1 MQKQLTEKEVLKKL
15 DIPDFRHLTKD
26 KVVSFA
32 SMVSQMDPAVAQ
44 KAIEQFP
51 QFASVTLEALKD
63 YKAVLDKALDKNS
76 ESANRCYDIYD
87 KITDVLTKCL
97 GDEDITFEEKKY
109 YIEQLKEIARMAEAR
124 DVDNKKF
131 NWGLI
136 VTGGIAILSALGFA
150 AAVLTNGKFEFNL
163 PNKKV

>member
-1 MQKQLTEKEVLKKL
+1 MKKQLSEKEVLKKL

-32 SMVSQMDPAVAQ
+32 SMVSQMDPAVAE

-51 QFASVTLEALKD
+51 QFANVTLEALQD
-63 YKAVLDKALDKNS
+63 YKSVLDKTLDKNS

-87 KITDVLTKCL
+87 KITDALTKCL
-97 GDEDITFEEKKY
+97 DDDDITFEEKKY
-109 YIEQLKEIARMAEAR
+109 YIEQLKEIAHMAEAR
-124 DVDNKKF
+124 DIDNKKF
-131 NWGLI
+131 NWGLVAAGAFAV
-136 VTGGIAILSALGFA
+136 VTTLGIA
-150 AAVLTNGKFEFNL
+150 AAVLTNGKFEFNF